1 MMFDGMRK
9 TATNACLLNRFGAYF
24 IFAPLGFL
32 SAKYTA
38 MNSAANNKI
47 KPPTA
52 GKPQRR
58 RLIHADFNGDPG
70 GPPTQTQYGE
80 QEQVEHGWPATS
92 VRLTVFHLFCLLFKL
107 CVLGVFDV
115 GGAGLERLEF
125 FLLVGCCA
133 QPGAAGR
140 RAEFETIAGVIREH
154 CMCVIYTHVC
164 GVCGFL
170 FCRGAGAFAIADF
183 GGDFVES
190 AGCVGEQ
197 RAGELQTYLFCGVV
211 AHFQVVGEAFG
222 EVYVGD
228 WVNSFLFQMLAPP
241 RLVLIQ
247 LLIHRRFLWRSGFRP
262 GFNTRILPFVL
273 LWSRKTSR
281 PVRAATPQ
289 AARLSR
295 CPACLFNP

>member
-1 MMFDGMRK
+1 M
-9 TATNACLLNRFGAYF
+9 
-24 IFAPLGFL
+24 
-32 SAKYTA
+32 
-38 MNSAANNKI
+38 
-47 KPPTA
+47 
-52 GKPQRR
+52 
-58 RLIHADFNGDPG
+58 
-70 GPPTQTQYGE
+70 
-80 QEQVEHGWPATS
+80 
-92 VRLTVFHLFCLLFKL
+92 TVFHLFCLLFKL

-197 RAGELQTYLFCGVV
+197 RAGELQTYLFCGVA
-211 AHFQVVGEAFG
+211 AHFKVVGEAFG

-228 WVNSFLFQMLAPP
+228 LGEFISFSDA
-241 RLVLIQ
+241 
-247 LLIHRRFLWRSGFRP
+247 RSTASCTYP
-262 GFNTRILPFVL
+262 TPY
-273 LWSRKTSR
+273 
-281 PVRAATPQ
+281 PQ
-289 AARLSR
+289 AISLAQRVS
-295 CPACLFNP
+295 AWV